1 MRHLRLCERIISGI
15 LLNFN
20 RFRDWN
26 GICRTPADPADSDR
40 YNTLSL
46 KSGSTNTI
54 ENHSDE
60 ELVRLFREKQDLEVL
75 GVLYKRYMYLVY
87 GACMKYL
94 KNREDSQ
101 DAVMQIFEVLVKDI
115 PRFEIQNFKGWL
127 YTVSR
132 NHCLMQ
138 LRRTSKEKNRHP
150 EISTAVFMES
160 TAVMHPIEEEP
171 DGDMQERLKICL
183 EQLKEEQRRCV
194 ELFYYQQQCYKEIAA
209 GLNIGEEKVKSYIQN
224 GKRNLKICLESKTEL
239 KNAD

>member
-1 MRHLRLCERIISGI
+1 LRLCKRIISVI
-15 LLNFN
+15 LLNFKRLRDRN
-20 RFRDWN
+20 R
-26 GICRTPADPADSDR
+26 ICPTLSGPADSDR
-40 YNTLSL
+40 SNYKRL
-46 KSGSTNTI
+46 KSGFSNTI

-60 ELVRLFREKQDLEVL
+60 ELVRQFREKQDLEVL

-87 GACMKYL
+87 GVCMKYF

-101 DAVMQIFEVLVKDI
+101 DAVMQVFEILVKDI

-132 NHCLMQ
+132 NFCLMQ
-138 LRRTSKEKNRHP
+138 LRKSTKEKNRFP
-150 EISTAVFMES
+150 EISSAFFMES
-160 TAVMHPIEEEP
+160 TTVMHPIEEES
-171 DGDMQERLKICL
+171 DAEMQERLKFCL

-194 ELFYYQQQCYKEIAA
+194 ELFYYQQQCYKEIAT

-224 GKRNLKICLESKTEL
+224 GKRNLKICLESKAEL

>member
-1 MRHLRLCERIISGI
+1 M
-15 LLNFN
+15 
-20 RFRDWN
+20 
-26 GICRTPADPADSDR
+26 
-40 YNTLSL
+40 
-46 KSGSTNTI
+46 KSVPINKL

-60 ELVRLFREKQDLEVL
+60 ELIRLFREKQDLEAL
-75 GVLYKRYMYLVY
+75 GGLYSRYMFLVY
-87 GACMKYL
+87 GVCMKYF

-127 YTVSR
+127 YMVSR

-138 LRRTSKEKNRHP
+138 LRKTSKEKNRHP
-150 EISTAVFMES
+150 EISSAVFMES
-160 TAVMHPIEEEP
+160 TAVMHPIEEESDP
-171 DGDMQERLKICL
+171 DMQERLKNCL

-194 ELFYYQQQCYKEIAA
+194 ELFYYQQQCYKEIAT

-224 GKRNLKICLESKTEL
+224 GKRNLKICLESKAEL

>member
-1 MRHLRLCERIISGI
+1 MKPGSLNIS
-15 LLNFN
+15 
-20 RFRDWN
+20 
-26 GICRTPADPADSDR
+26 
-40 YNTLSL
+40 
-46 KSGSTNTI
+46 

-60 ELVRLFREKQDLEVL
+60 ELVRLYREKQDLEAL

-87 GACMKYL
+87 GVCMKYF

-138 LRRTSKEKNRHP
+138 LRKTSKEKNRYP
-150 EISTAVFMES
+150 EISTTVFMES
-160 TAVMHPIEEEP
+160 TAVMHPIEEES

-194 ELFYYQQQCYKEIAA
+194 EMFYYQQQCYKEIAND
-209 GLNIGEEKVKSYIQN
+209 LSIGEEKVKSYIQN
-224 GKRNLKICLESKTEL
+224 GKRNLKNCLESKALL